1 MKKFAAIFMCAAMA
15 VGALSGCSSNNS
27 SSAADGSSNASSAPI
42 SVVTREDGSGT
53 RGAFVE
59 LFEIEDADGNDA
71 ITQTAE
77 ISNSTS
83 VVMTTVAGNPDAIG
97 YISLGSLNDTVKA
110 LEVDGVAPTVEN
122 INNGTYKV
130 YRPFN
135 IATKDGLSETAQDF
149 VNYIMSAEG
158 QQIVEDN
165 GYIKEDAEAKAYE
178 GGDVSG
184 KIVIAGSSS
193 VTPVMEK
200 LSEAYQ
206 ALNKDVTIEVQQ
218 SDSTTGV
225 NSTAEGIC
233 DIGMVSRELKE
244 EETKLGLT
252 AQVIARDGIA
262 VIVNN
267 DNDVEDLTSEQVKS
281 IFTGETTEWEALEK

>member
-1 MKKFAAIFMCAAMA
+1 MKKFAAIFMCAALA
-15 VGALSGCSSNNS
+15 VGALSGCSSNENS
-27 SSAADGSSNASSAPI
+27 STADNSTAGNPI

-59 LFEIEDADGNDA
+59 LFGIEDADGNDA
-71 ITQTAE
+71 ITPSAE

-110 LEVDGVAPTVEN
+110 LEIDGVAATVEN

-135 IATKDGLSETAQDF
+135 IATKEGLSETAQDF
-149 VNYIMSAEG
+149 VNFIMSEQGQAIVAE
-158 QQIVEDN
+158 E
-165 GYIKEDAEAKAYE
+165 GYISVENSGSYTP
-178 GGDVSG
+178 SG
-184 KIVIAGSSS
+184 KTGNVTVSGSSS
-193 VTPVMEK
+193 VTPVMQVLKE
-200 LSEAYQ
+200 EYE
-206 ALNKDVTIEVQQ
+206 ALNPDVTIELQQ

-225 NSTAEGIC
+225 NDAIAGTS
-233 DIGMVSRELKE
+233 DIGMASRALKDSELEKGVVG
-244 EETKLGLT
+244 T
-252 AQVIARDGIA
+252 VIANDGIA

-267 DNDVEDLTSEQVKS
+267 ESTVTGLTSEQVKG
-281 IFTGETTEWEALEK
+281 IYMGELTNWSEVA

>member
-1 MKKFAAIFMCAAMA
+1 MKKFAAIFMCAALA

-27 SSAADGSSNASSAPI
+27 SSTADNNSGAPI

-59 LFEIEDADGNDA
+59 LFGIEDADGNDA
-71 ITQTAE
+71 ITQSAE

-110 LEVDGVAPTVEN
+110 LEIDGVAATVEN

-149 VNYIMSAEG
+149 VNFIMSEQG
-158 QQIVEDN
+158 QAIVSEE
-165 GYIKEDAEAKAYE
+165 GYISVENNGAYTAANLT
-178 GGDVSG
+178 GTVTVS
-184 KIVIAGSSS
+184 GSSS
-193 VTPVMEK
+193 VTPVM
-200 LSEAYQ
+200 Q
-206 ALNKDVTIEVQQ
+206 ALKEEYEALNPNVTIELQQ

-225 NSTAEGIC
+225 NDAIAGTS
-233 DIGMVSRELKE
+233 DIGMASRALKDSELE
-244 EETKLGLT
+244 QGITGT
-252 AQVIARDGIA
+252 VIANDGIA

-267 DNDVEDLTSEQVKS
+267 ESTVTGLTSEQVKG
-281 IFTGETTEWEALEK
+281 IYMGELTNWSEVA

>member
-1 MKKFAAIFMCAAMA
+1 MCAALA

-27 SSAADGSSNASSAPI
+27 SSTADNNSGAPI

-59 LFEIEDADGNDA
+59 LFGIEDADGNDA
-71 ITQTAE
+71 ITQSAE

-110 LEVDGVAPTVEN
+110 LEIDGVAATVEN

-149 VNYIMSAEG
+149 VNFIMS
-158 QQIVEDN
+158 
-165 GYIKEDAEAKAYE
+165 
-178 GGDVSG
+178 
-184 KIVIAGSSS
+184 
-193 VTPVMEK
+193 
-200 LSEAYQ
+200 
-206 ALNKDVTIEVQQ
+206 
-218 SDSTTGV
+218 
-225 NSTAEGIC
+225 
-233 DIGMVSRELKE
+233 
-244 EETKLGLT
+244 
-252 AQVIARDGIA
+252 
-262 VIVNN
+262 
-267 DNDVEDLTSEQVKS
+267 EQ
-281 IFTGETTEWEALEK
+281 G

>member
-1 MKKFAAIFMCAAMA
+1 MKKFAAIFMCAALA
-15 VGALSGCSSNNS
+15 VGALSGCSSNGNS
-27 SSAADGSSNASSAPI
+27 STADNSTAGNPI

-59 LFEIEDADGNDA
+59 LFGIEDADGNDA
-71 ITQTAE
+71 ITQSAE

-110 LEVDGVAPTVEN
+110 LEIDGVAATVEN

-135 IATKDGLSETAQDF
+135 IATKEGLSETAQDF
-149 VNYIMSAEG
+149 VNFIMSEQGQAIVAE
-158 QQIVEDN
+158 E
-165 GYIKEDAEAKAYE
+165 GYISVESNGSYTP
-178 GGDVSG
+178 SG
-184 KIVIAGSSS
+184 KTGTVTVSGSSS
-193 VTPVMEK
+193 VTPVMQVLKE
-200 LSEAYQ
+200 EYE
-206 ALNKDVTIEVQQ
+206 ALNPDVTIELQQ

-225 NSTAEGIC
+225 NDAIAGTS
-233 DIGMVSRELKE
+233 DIGMASRALKDSELE
-244 EETKLGLT
+244 QGVVGT
-252 AQVIARDGIA
+252 VIANDGIA

-267 DNDVEDLTSEQVKS
+267 ESTVTGLTSEQVKG
-281 IFTGETTEWEALEK
+281 IYMGELTNWSEVA